1 MADIVIFTKQD
12 ARRYRRRL
20 GLKKRPVLLDEA
32 DRGRRLQ
39 VDLLPYSALDLLRDF
54 ESKHDEVFLAG
65 RHVIIVATGRELRKV
80 ERDLI
85 DYTLIRGVEVS
96 MFHKQRLEPADMFM
110 RRQDDNS
117 GDKMLRPRG

>member
-20 GLKKRPVLLDEA
+20 WLKKRPVLLDEA

-39 VDLLPYSALDLLRDF
+39 VDLLPYCALDLLRDF
-54 ESKHDEVFLAG
+54 ESKQDEVFVAG
-65 RHVIIVATGRELRKV
+65 GQVIIVATSRELPEV

-85 DYTLIRGVEVS
+85 DYTLLRDVAVT
-96 MFHKQRLEPADMFM
+96 MFHEQRLEPADMFM

-117 GDKMLRPRG
+117 CDEMFRPWG

>member
-20 GLKKRPVLLDEA
+20 WLKKRPVLLDEA

-54 ESKHDEVFLAG
+54 ESRQDEVFVAG
-65 RHVIIVATGRELRKV
+65 GHVIIVATSRELRTV

-85 DYTLIRGVEVS
+85 DYTLCWGVAVT

-110 RRQDDNS
+110 RRQDVNS
-117 GDKMLRPRG
+117 GDEMLRPWG

>member
-1 MADIVIFTKQD
+1 MADIVIFTKED
-12 ARRYRRRL
+12 ARRYRRWSW
-20 GLKKRPVLLDEA
+20 LKKRPVLLDEA

-39 VDLLPYSALDLLRDF
+39 VDLLPYSALDLLGDF
-54 ESKHDEVFLAG
+54 ESRQDEVFVAG
-65 RHVIIVATGRELRKV
+65 GQVVIVATSRELPEV

-85 DYTLIRGVEVS
+85 DYTLRRGVAVS

-117 GDKMLRPRG
+117 GDEMLRPWG